1 MADDNP
7 IKNQEKAQAFVTWS
21 DDSGKRQAL
30 ADTSDNID
38 SYDGIQKAV
47 AYNRRSFLDIEPNRS
62 VRTGFTRE
70 DYNRFRGAE
79 SVPKEQKRA
88 IRMCMAAY
96 DKVGIIRNVIDLMA
110 DFAGQGIT
118 IVHPN
123 KRIEKFFRAWFQKIN
138 GIERSER
145 FLNTLYRTGNVVVK
159 RRTAKISK
167 KAEKSLRSMGE
178 ADMEIIEPKFVKKEI
193 PWKFD
198 FLNPLSIEVIG
209 DELSTFLGAPQ
220 YALRVSKLTRGLLDK
235 GLHSST
241 PYHKHLNSVL
251 PPDIVKSIKDGQ
263 TIVPLDNDKVSVYH
277 YKKDDWL
284 VWANPMIYAILD
296 DIIMLEKM
304 KLADISALDGAISNI
319 RLWSLGDLDNKI
331 LPTKSAINK
340 LRNILASNVGGGT
353 MDLVWGPE
361 LKFTESS
368 TQVFRFLG
376 KEKYEPVLTNIYAG
390 LGVPPTLTG
399 MAAGG
404 GGGFTNNF
412 ISLKTLVER
421 LEYGRQV
428 LVNWW
433 NQELEIVQK
442 AMGFRL
448 PARIHFDQMV
458 LSDESS
464 EKNLL
469 IQLADRNIISSE
481 TLIERF
487 GEIPEIEKIRIRR
500 EERDRKVESMPQK
513 ASPYHNPQHRND
525 LEKIALTKDSMQ
537 PEDFGLVPSPDT
549 GNHPLTDPQDRRD
562 KVSIEN
568 QKEEKE
574 EKKFEKEQ
582 KRMEL
587 KKENQPDPKE
597 QKFDPVGRPEDGRP
611 KNAKDQTKRKQ
622 REVKPV
628 GNTEIVTMSMWA
640 SDAQAKISETVNP
653 AILAHYDKKS
663 LRSLTKSEM
672 DQLEHLKLCILCN
685 IEPYMDVTPEVIADL
700 LRKPIALDKTFS
712 KLSEKLKEDFFSKN
726 DRNPNI
732 DEARNINVMCY
743 ALRKTGQHI

>member
-1 MADDNP
+1 MAKDP
-7 IKNQEKAQAFVTWS
+7 IQDQQKAQAFVTWS
-21 DDSGKRQAL
+21 DDSGKQQAL

-38 SYDGIQKAV
+38 SYDGIQKAT
-47 AYNRRSFLDIEPNRS
+47 AYNRRSFLDLEPNRS

-79 SVPKEQKRA
+79 SVPQRQKEA
-88 IRMCMAAY
+88 IKMCMSAY

-110 DFAGQGIT
+110 DFAGQGIN

-123 KRIEKFFRAWFQKIN
+123 KRIEKFFRAWFQKI
-138 GIERSER
+138 GGRERSER
-145 FLNTLYRTGNVVVK
+145 FLNTLYRCGNVVVK
-159 RRTAKISK
+159 RRTAKINK
-167 KAEKSLRSMGE
+167 RTERQLRSMGE
-178 ADMEIIEPKFVKKEI
+178 TDMDIIDLKVPKREI

-198 FLNPLSIEVIG
+198 FLNPLSIEVMG
-209 DELSTFLGAPQ
+209 NELATFVGQPQ
-220 YALRVSKLTRGLLDK
+220 YALKVSKLVRNLANRGLN
-235 GLHSST
+235 GHTSST
-241 PYHKHLNSVL
+241 KTLTSML
-251 PPDIVKSIKDGQ
+251 PPDILKAIKEGD
-263 TIVPLDNDKVSVYH
+263 TMVPLDPEKVSVHY

-304 KLADISALDGAISNI
+304 KLADVSALDGAISNI

-331 LPTKSAINK
+331 LPTKAAINK

-368 TQVFRFLG
+368 TQVYRFLG

-390 LGVPPTLTG
+390 LGIPPTLTG
-399 MAAGG
+399 MAST

-421 LEYGRQV
+421 LEYGRQI

-433 NQELEIVQK
+433 NTELEIVQK

-448 PARIHFDQMV
+448 PAKIHFDQMV
-458 LSDESS
+458 LSDEAS

-469 IQLADRNIISSE
+469 IQLADRNVISSE
-481 TLIERF
+481 TLVERF

-500 EERDRKVESMPQK
+500 EVKDRNRESMPPK
-513 ASPYHNPQHRND
+513 AGPYHNPQHRND

-562 KVSIEN
+562 KISIEN

-574 EKKFEKEQ
+574 DKRFDKEQ
-582 KRMEL
+582 KR
-587 KKENQPDPKE
+587 KENEPAPPQE
-597 QKFDPVGRPEDGRP
+597 KFNPTGRPEDGRP
-611 KNAKDQTKRKQ
+611 KNSKDKEKRKQ
-622 REVKPV
+622 KEVKPRESV
-628 GNTEIVTMSMWA
+628 NSEFVNISLWA
-640 SDAQAKISETVNP
+640 TKTQSQISKVINP
-653 AILAHYDKKS
+653 AILSHFGKGN
-663 LRSLTKSEM
+663 LRSLTKSETE
-672 DQLEHLKLCILCN
+672 QLEHLKLCILCN
-685 IEPYMDVTPEVIADL
+685 MEPFMEITPDVISALLKRPISIASSTAL
-700 LRKPIALDKTFS
+700 LLK
-712 KLSEKLKEDFFSKN
+712 ELKEDFLG
-726 DRNPNI
+726 RNGREPNI
-732 DEARNINVMCY
+732 DEVRQINVSSY
-743 ALRKTGQHI
+743 ALSKTE

>member
-1 MADDNP
+1 MADNNP
-7 IKNQEKAQAFVTWS
+7 IQDQERSQSFVTWA
-21 DDSGKRQAL
+21 DESGKRQAL
-30 ADTSDNID
+30 LDTSDNID
-38 SYDGIQKAV
+38 SYDGIQKSTS
-47 AYNRRSFLDIEPNRS
+47 NRRSFLDIESNIS
-62 VRTGFTRE
+62 VRTGFNRG
-70 DYNRFRGAE
+70 DYDRFRSSE
-79 SVPKEQKRA
+79 SVPKQQKEA
-88 IRMCMAAY
+88 IRMCMSAY
-96 DKVGIIRNVIDLMA
+96 DKVGIIRNVIDLMG

-123 KRIEKFFRAWFQKIN
+123 KRIEKFFRAWFKKVS

-145 FLNTLYRTGNVVVK
+145 FLNTLYRCGNVVVK
-159 RRTAKISK
+159 RRTAKINK
-167 KAEKSLRSMGE
+167 KVEQDLRSS
-178 ADMEIIEPKFVKKEI
+178 ASPDMEALVKKVTKREI

-198 FLNPLSIEVIG
+198 FLNPMSIEMIG
-209 DELSTFLGAPQ
+209 DELATFVGQPR
-220 YALRVSKLTRGLLDK
+220 YAIKVSRLVSGLANKSLNGGSSIHSDLTDM
-235 GLHSST
+235 
-241 PYHKHLNSVL
+241 L
-251 PPDIVKSIKDGQ
+251 PPDILRSIKEGKNV
-263 TIVPLDNDKVSVYH
+263 VPLDPEKTSVH
-277 YKKDDWL
+277 FYKKDDWL

-331 LPTKSAINK
+331 LPTKAAINK
-340 LRNILASNVGGGT
+340 LRNILAGNVGGGT

-399 MAAGG
+399 MATG

-433 NQELEIVQK
+433 EQELEIVQK

-448 PARIHFDQMV
+448 PAKIHFDQMV
-458 LSDESS
+458 LSDEAS

-469 IQLADRNIISSE
+469 IQLSDRNIISSE
-481 TLIERF
+481 TLVERF

-500 EERDRKVESMPQK
+500 EEKDRKVESMPQK

-525 LEKIALTKDSMQ
+525 LEKIALTKDSIS
-537 PEDFGLVPSPDT
+537 PEDLGIVPSEET
-549 GNHPLTDPQDRRD
+549 GSHPLTTPKDRRSDD
-562 KVSIEN
+562 KI
-568 QKEEKE
+568 EEKRDE
-574 EKKFEKEQ
+574 RQDKQQ
-582 KRMEL
+582 KREESKQD
-587 KKENQPDPKE
+587 KKEFNPK
-597 QKFDPVGRPEDGRP
+597 GRPEDGRP
-611 KNAKDQTKRKQ
+611 KNSRDTEKRKQ
-622 REVKPV
+622 REVTPRKTIRSFDLV
-628 GNTEIVTMSMWA
+628 SKTIWATE
-640 SDAQAKISETVNP
+640 AQSKLSELVNP
-653 AILAHYDKKS
+653 AMLSHYEKAS

-685 IEPYMDVTPEVIADL
+685 IEPFIEITPEVLNSLLKQPLRIEASLAKMLADL
-700 LRKPIALDKTFS
+700 KD
-712 KLSEKLKEDFFSKN
+712 DFLN
-726 DRNPNI
+726 RNERQPTI
-732 DEARNINVMCY
+732 DEARQINVSGY
-743 ALRKTGQHI
+743 ALSKTA

>member
-1 MADDNP
+1 MAKDP
-7 IKNQEKAQAFVTWS
+7 IQDQQKAQAFVTWS

-30 ADTSDNID
+30 ADTADNIE
-38 SYDGIQKAV
+38 SYDGVQKAT

-62 VRTGFTRE
+62 VRTGFNRE
-70 DYNRFRGAE
+70 DYNRFRSAE
-79 SVPKEQKRA
+79 SVPKQQKEA
-88 IRMCMAAY
+88 IKMCMAAY
-96 DKVGIIRNVIDLMA
+96 DRVGIIRNVIDLMA

-123 KRIEKFFRAWFQKIN
+123 KRIEKFFRAWFQKVN
-138 GIERSER
+138 GRERTER
-145 FLNTLYRTGNVVVK
+145 FLNTLYRCGNVVVK
-159 RRTAKISK
+159 RRTAKINK
-167 KAEKSLRSMGE
+167 RTEKQLRSTGE
-178 ADMEIIEPKFVKKEI
+178 ADMDIIDLKVPRREI

-198 FLNPLSIEVIG
+198 FLNPMSIEVVG
-209 DELSTFLGAPQ
+209 NELATFVGQPQ
-220 YALRVSKLTRGLLDK
+220 YVLKVSKLVRNLATRGLS
-235 GLHSST
+235 GGSPH
-241 PYHKHLNSVL
+241 HKTLTAML
-251 PPDIVKSIKDGQ
+251 PPDILEAVKNGE
-263 TIVPLDNDKVSVYH
+263 TVVPLDPEKVSVHY

-284 VWANPMIYAILD
+284 VWSNPMIYAILD

-331 LPTKSAINK
+331 LPTKAAINK

-390 LGVPPTLTG
+390 LGIPPTLTG
-399 MAAGG
+399 MAST

-448 PARIHFDQMV
+448 PAKIHFDQMV
-458 LSDESS
+458 LSDEAS

-469 IQLADRNIISSE
+469 IQLADRNVISTE

-500 EERDRKVESMPQK
+500 EVKDRKNESMPQK

-525 LEKIALTKDSMQ
+525 LEKIALTKDMIA
-537 PEDFGLVPSPDT
+537 PEDVGVVPCDNT
-549 GNHPLTDPQDRRD
+549 GDHPFTNPKDRRND
-562 KVSIEN
+562 EQI
-568 QKEEKE
+568 E
-574 EKKFEKEQ
+574 EKKDEIKDKQDDRDQKKFDKQEEKRAKQEKEF
-582 KRMEL
+582 
-587 KKENQPDPKE
+587 NPK
-597 QKFDPVGRPEDGRP
+597 GRPEDGRP
-611 KNAKDQTKRKQ
+611 KNSKDKQKRKQ
-622 REVKPV
+622 RDVKPRETI
-628 GNTEIVTMSMWA
+628 NSSEFIVTSLWA
-640 SDAQAKISETVNP
+640 GEAQSKISDIINP
-653 AILAHYDKKS
+653 AILDHYNKAS
-663 LRSLTKSEM
+663 LRSLTKDEVG
-672 DQLEHLKLCILCN
+672 QLEHLKLCILCGMEPF
-685 IEPYMDVTPEVIADL
+685 IEITPEVVSQL
-700 LRKPIALDKTFS
+700 LSKPIAVDSSIT
-712 KLSEKLKEDFFSKN
+712 KLLAGLKEDFLNKN
-726 DRNPNI
+726 GREPNI
-732 DEARNINVMCY
+732 DEVRRINISCY
-743 ALRKTGQHI
+743 ALSKTG

>member
-1 MADDNP
+1 MSDNDP
-7 IKNQEKAQAFVTWS
+7 IQDQEKVQAFVTWS

-30 ADTSDNID
+30 SDTSDNID
-38 SYDGIQKAV
+38 SYDGIQKSV
-47 AYNRRSFLDIEPNRS
+47 GYNRRSFLDIEPNRS

-70 DYNRFRGAE
+70 DYNRFRSSE
-79 SVPKEQKRA
+79 SVPKRQKEA
-88 IRMCMAAY
+88 IRMCMQAY

-123 KRIEKFFRAWFQKIN
+123 KRIEKFFRAWFNKVN

-145 FLNTLYRTGNVVVK
+145 FLNTLYRCGNVVVK
-159 RRTAKISK
+159 RRTAKISRK
-167 KAEKSLRSMGE
+167 VERDLKSAASP
-178 ADMEIIEPKFVKKEI
+178 DMEALVRNVTKKEI

-198 FLNPLSIEVIG
+198 FLNPMSIEVIG
-209 DELSTFLGAPQ
+209 DELATFVGQPQ
-220 YALRVSKLTRGLLDK
+220 YALKVSKLVRGLANK
-235 GLHSST
+235 GLMTDS
-241 PYHKHLNSVL
+241 PYHKNIQALL
-251 PPDIVKSIKDGQ
+251 PPDIVKSIKEGESV
-263 TIVPLDNDKVSVYH
+263 IPLDPEKVSVHY

-284 VWANPMIYAILD
+284 VWANPMIFAILD

-331 LPTKSAINK
+331 LPTKAAINK

-399 MAAGG
+399 AAGSS
-404 GGGFTNNF
+404 GGFTNNF

-458 LSDESS
+458 LSDEAS

-469 IQLADRNIISSE
+469 IQLADRNIISAE
-481 TLIERF
+481 TLVERF

-500 EERDRKVESMPQK
+500 EEKDRKAEAMPQK

-537 PEDFGLVPSPDT
+537 PEDFGLVPSTDT
-549 GNHPLTDPQDRRD
+549 GRHPLTDPKDRRD
-562 KVSIEN
+562 KESINKE
-568 QKEEKE
+568 KEEKE
-574 EKKFEKEQ
+574 EK
-582 KRMEL
+582 RMEL
-587 KKENQPDPKE
+587 KKKNSPAPKQE
-597 QKFDPVGRPEDGRP
+597 EKFNPTGRPEDGRP
-611 KNAKDQTKRKQ
+611 KNSTDKGPRKQ
-622 REVKPV
+622 RVDKPKQIVSQTEVAS
-628 GNTEIVTMSMWA
+628 MSLWA
-640 SDAQAKISETVNP
+640 GEAQAKINEVINP
-653 AILAHYDKKS
+653 AILAHYNKKS

-672 DQLEHLKLCILCN
+672 DQLEHLKMCILCN
-685 IEPYMDVTPEVIADL
+685 IQPFMEINADTL
-700 LRKPIALDKTFS
+700 NNLLKNPVKETASFKNLMSSLKKDFFNRNNRKPNVDELRKMAVS
-712 KLSEKLKEDFFSKN
+712 S
-726 DRNPNI
+726 
-732 DEARNINVMCY
+732 Y
-743 ALRKTGQHI
+743 ALSKTA

>member
-1 MADDNP
+1 MAKDP
-7 IKNQEKAQAFVTWS
+7 IQDQQKVQAFVTWS

-62 VRTGFTRE
+62 VRTGFSRE
-70 DYNRFRGAE
+70 DYNRFRSAE
-79 SVPKEQKRA
+79 AVPKQQKEA
-88 IRMCMAAY
+88 IKMCMAAY
-96 DKVGIIRNVIDLMA
+96 DRVGIIRNVIDLMA

-123 KRIEKFFRAWFQKIN
+123 KRIEKFFRAWFQKVN
-138 GIERSER
+138 GRERTER
-145 FLNTLYRTGNVVVK
+145 FLNTLYRCGNVVVK
-159 RRTAKISK
+159 RRTAKINK
-167 KAEKSLRSMGE
+167 RTEKQLRSMGE
-178 ADMEIIEPKFVKKEI
+178 TDMDIIDLKVPKREI

-198 FLNPLSIEVIG
+198 FLNPMSIEVVG
-209 DELSTFLGAPQ
+209 NELATFVGQPQ
-220 YALRVSKLTRGLLDK
+220 YALKVSKLVRNLANRGLS
-235 GLHSST
+235 GGSPH
-241 PYHKHLNSVL
+241 HKNLTAML
-251 PPDIVKSIKDGQ
+251 PPDILEAVKNGETFI
-263 TIVPLDNDKVSVYH
+263 PLDPEKVSVYY
-277 YKKDDWL
+277 YKNDDWL
-284 VWANPMIYAILD
+284 VWSNPMIYAILD

-331 LPTKSAINK
+331 LPTKAAINK

-390 LGVPPTLTG
+390 LGIPPTLTG
-399 MAAGG
+399 MANT

-448 PARIHFDQMV
+448 PAKIHFDQMV
-458 LSDESS
+458 LSDEAS

-469 IQLADRNIISSE
+469 IQLADRNVISSE
-481 TLIERF
+481 TLVERF

-500 EERDRKVESMPQK
+500 EVKDRKNESMPQK

-525 LEKIALTKDSMQ
+525 LEKIALTKDMIA
-537 PEDFGLVPSPDT
+537 PEDVGIVPCDDT
-549 GNHPLTDPQDRRD
+549 GDHPLTNPKDRRSD
-562 KVSIEN
+562 
-568 QKEEKE
+568 EKIE
-574 EKKFEKEQ
+574 EKKDEIKDKQDERDQKKFDNQQQ
-582 KRMEL
+582 KRVEQD
-587 KKENQPDPKE
+587 KDFDPK
-597 QKFDPVGRPEDGRP
+597 GRPEDGRP
-611 KNAKDQTKRKQ
+611 KNSKDKQKRKQ
-622 REVKPV
+622 RDVKPRQTV
-628 GNTEIVTMSMWA
+628 NSSNFVVTSLWA
-640 SDAQAKISETVNP
+640 SEAQSKISDIINP
-653 AILAHYDKKS
+653 AILAHYKKRS
-663 LRSLTKSEM
+663 LRSLTKSEIE
-672 DQLEHLKLCILCN
+672 QLEHLKLCILCGM
-685 IEPYMDVTPEVIADL
+685 EPFMEVTPEVINNL
-700 LRKPIALDKTFS
+700 LANPVSVAS
-712 KLSEKLKEDFFSKN
+712 SVAKLLTGLKEDFISKN
-726 DRNPNI
+726 GREPNI
-732 DEARNINVMCY
+732 DEARKINVSCY
-743 ALRKTGQHI
+743 ALSKTG